1 MGRLAI
7 TIMFHTDLLVH
18 TMHAFCSVLLSDV
31 YHLHS
36 QPLLK
41 QCHINSSLPSNKPG
55 ILQEQRKVFIH
66 MSMLNY
72 GTVCQCAYIPYY
84 NCRGRS

>member
-7 TIMFHTDLLVH
+7 KIMFHTDILVH

-36 QPLLK
+36 QPLLS
-41 QCHINSSLPSNKPG
+41 CHISSSLLPDKPG
-55 ILQEQRKVFIH
+55 ILLE
-66 MSMLNY
+66 
-72 GTVCQCAYIPYY
+72 
-84 NCRGRS
+84 